1 MSSATATAVEQP
13 LLARRREVLVVGAVT
28 VVIAALVL
36 VLGPAP
42 GDAPAHLY
50 RTLLVRHG
58 ALVWDNFW
66 YAGTYPLASYSLLY
80 YLPAAVIGNVPLVF
94 AAAVGSTM
102 LFLVIALREWGV
114 AALWPARVFGVLAA
128 APMFTGLYAYSLG
141 FTAMLGTLRAVQLRR
156 TWFAILLAGLTIGFS
171 PLAFVFLCLILA
183 AVAVSRRR
191 LSRRSLVLACGLVA
205 VAAVEFAALSLFST
219 SAGVYPFHWIDFASV
234 LGVSAL
240 GVLLARRAQAAAL
253 LVAFYLLWAIGS
265 VLLFV
270 VPSPLGDNW
279 TRLSAFAFPL
289 MLLTAALARFRPRR
303 LALFALTAALAY
315 NLVPYLLLVPYRL
328 DNRPAKA
335 AFWAPALAF
344 LRNHATPDF
353 RVEVVPTAA
362 HWEAYWVPKAGHPLA
377 RGWYR
382 QLDVAANPV
391 LYRKSLDAAS
401 YRHWLRSAAIEYVLL
416 ASTPLDWD
424 GGPQEAQILRA
435 RNSGLDVAFRSRNW
449 TIYRLPHPTPL
460 VTGPGSARV
469 TSFGHTTIRG
479 VVSTPGVYL
488 LRAHY
493 NPYWRLDATGCVLRA
508 PGKMT
513 WLELRRSGPFALSV
527 PTTPDDLID
536 SLSDRH
542 PRCGR

>member
-1 MSSATATAVEQP
+1 MSSATATAVELP
-13 LLARRREVLVVGAVT
+13 LLGRRREVYVVAAIT
-28 VVIAALVL
+28 VVIEALVH

-58 ALVWDNFW
+58 ALVWDNLW

-80 YLPAAVIGNVPLVF
+80 YLPAAVVGNVPLVF
-94 AAAVGSTM
+94 AAAVVSTM
-102 LFLVIALREWGV
+102 LFSAIALREWGV

-141 FTAMLGTLRAVQLRR
+141 FAAMLGTIRALQVQR

-183 AVAVSRRR
+183 SVAVSRRR
-191 LSRRSLVLACGLVA
+191 LARPSLLLGGGLAA
-205 VAAVEFAALSLFST
+205 VATIEFAALSLFST
-219 SAGVYPFHWIDFASV
+219 GMGVYPFHWIDFVGV

-240 GVLLARRAQAAAL
+240 GVLLARRAQAAAPL
-253 LVAFYLLWAIGS
+253 MVFYLLWAIGS
-265 VLLFV
+265 VIFFV

-279 TRLSAFAFPL
+279 TRLSAFAFPV

-303 LALFALTAALAY
+303 LALLALIAALAY
-315 NLVPYLLLVPYRL
+315 NLVPYFLLVPYRL

-335 AFWAPALAF
+335 AFWSPALAF
-344 LRNHATPDF
+344 LRHHSTPGF

-362 HWEAYWVPKAGHPLA
+362 HWEAYWLPKAGFPLA

-382 QLDVAANPV
+382 QLDVAANPA
-391 LYRKSLDAAS
+391 LYKKNLDVAS
-401 YRHWLRSAAIEYVLL
+401 YRHWLRSVAVEYVLL

-424 GGPQEAQILRA
+424 GGPQEARFLHA
-435 RNSGLDVAFRSRNW
+435 RNSGLHVAFRSRDW

-460 VTGPGSARV
+460 VTGSGRARV
-469 TSFGHTTIRG
+469 TSLGHTTIYG
-479 VVSTPGVYL
+479 VVSAPGRYL

-493 NPYWRLDATGCVLRA
+493 NPYWRLDGAGCVLRG
-508 PGKMT
+508 PGRMT
-513 WLELRRSGPFALSV
+513 WLELRRAGPFALSV
-527 PTTPDDLID
+527 PATPDDLLD
-536 SLSDRH
+536 SLRDRH
-542 PRCGR
+542 RRC